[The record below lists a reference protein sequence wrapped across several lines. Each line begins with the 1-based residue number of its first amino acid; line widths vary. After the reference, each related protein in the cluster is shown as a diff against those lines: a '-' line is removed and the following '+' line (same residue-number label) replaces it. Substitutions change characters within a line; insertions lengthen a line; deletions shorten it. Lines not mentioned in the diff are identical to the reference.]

1 MEKNSQKSFNILIYN
16 HRAIGPKSGGVVT
29 LRSERREVPV
39 QGVPDRSKLWRFKY
53 LQENE
58 KKIQK

>member
-39 QGVPDRSKLWRFKY
+39 SNPDRSKLWRFKY